1 MDVSIRKTNN
11 FRKSKV
17 IVFDIVMFLNEQNK
31 ILLN

>member
-1 MDVSIRKTNN
+1 MDVSIRKTNS

-31 ILLN
+31 ILLS